1 MYTLHTVMPYL
12 LDHCYDYVKIEH
24 FLLPSVANTITIV
37 TKIKKTSNLFF
48 SKNFARVY
56 KSFSLVT

>member
-1 MYTLHTVMPYL
+1 MYTLHTVMPNL

-37 TKIKKTSNLFF
+37 IKIKKLATYFF
-48 SKNFARVY
+48 LKTLQGYINPF
-56 KSFSLVT
+56 LL